1 MVSKEEDEV
10 ISQHCEKLACLI
22 SALKGISPANS
33 TVSSL
38 ELIVRNIDGSSQE
51 VTFDV
56 NEIDTYLLFN
66 GLSELAQTREEHL
79 RSKLKE
85 NENVRKNFSTW

>member
-10 ISQHCEKLACLI
+10 ISQHCEKLAYLI
-22 SALKGISPANS
+22 SALKGISPANR